1 MSDDRKPGRVRL
13 IAGSGGKTTTDPVL
27 AEAAVAA
34 SAAVE
39 ASGTGDGK
47 GKAKGGGKAA
57 LLPAALFLIGC
68 IGGGVAVARLVP

>member
-13 IAGSGGKTTTDPVL
+13 IAGSGGKTTEPVL
-27 AEAAVAA
+27 DEAAVAA
-34 SAAVE
+34 AA
-39 ASGTGDGK
+39 AAAAPDAGDGTGK
-47 GKAKGGGKAA
+47 GKGGGKAG

>member
-13 IAGSGGKTTTDPVL
+13 VAGSGGRTTNEPVPDKAAIAGSTT
-27 AEAAVAA
+27 AEAVDAT
-34 SAAVE
+34 E
-39 ASGTGDGK
+39 GK
-47 GKAKGGGKAA
+47 GKGGGKAA